1 MVVES
6 ITGSKFNVRIKKKTK
21 LGKHTAIIPEVSG
34 TSFITGKSTFWIDP
48 KDDLGKG
55 FLLA

>member
-6 ITGSKFNVRIKKKTK
+6 ITGSKFNVRIKKETE
-21 LGKHTAIIPEVSG
+21 LGERMAIIPEVSG
-34 TSFITGKSTFWIDP
+34 TSFIIGKSTFWVDP
-48 KDDLGKG
+48 KDDLGNG

>member
-6 ITGSKFNVRIKKKTK
+6 ITGSKFNVRIKKETE
-21 LGKHTAIIPEVSG
+21 LGKRMAIIPEVSG
-34 TSFITGKSTFWIDP
+34 TSFITGKSTFWVDP
-48 KDDLGKG
+48 KDDLGNG